1 MRCGGGGGGQR
12 IWRSSALRLPPH
24 PPTPPTHTH
33 THTPLTSARPRGEAR
48 IAWTADDSWHSVS
61 QWARAA
67 ALVVGAAGGVRR
79 VQRRREQGGGGLV
92 GDCHAQRG
100 RVPRWP
106 SPTLHFHSSPHRS
119 QPPSLPAGTG
129 AADARRRA
137 LPQTPGWSARGEWA
151 EGWCV
156 HVHCS
161 ARHPELGGAG
171 LPPPHPPPPHRHT
184 HPARRTGGRK
194 GSSERSGA
202 ASAWRSI
209 LRLPTMG
216 FITPSVGCHTSCC
229 SEGGVPPLLKS
240 AGDASPCAA
249 AATAAA
255 WPRLLP
261 PPSPPP
267 ATGVGC
273 VPRPLPPPAA
283 PPNAANCGAAAAAPL
298 AAVAATISG
307 GTGPACSRA
316 AARGC
321 SGVGAAGCSGPPSP
335 SPHSPSAASPPPRLP
350 LRLRLMLPPS
360 AVPTPPC
367 CCCASWARASHA
379 GWSGSAA
386 GCGRSA
392 PQNGCAHSSS
402 QLVRRGGR
410 VGQGG
415 GGVGGHPQIC
425 SRCTPCSCC
434 CCCCCCTTQHP
445 RLLRA
450 PAATHGVALQQPAQ
464 QVAQLGGEAWGH
476 RVVGGR
482 GCGVWSDARCRC
494 HHAHVTPH
502 THLAARAPA
511 RPQSSAPALR
521 VWLLQRGGAHMP
533 PQTAARPGPTDLRRW
548 CGGQGRAAAR
558 GQGRAA
564 GPAGRRM
571 VGRRRREGG
580 LGAGGQCTPCAPSDP
595 PSRPAAAGAPWG

>member
-1 MRCGGGGGGQR
+1 MRCGGGGGRQR

-415 GGVGGHPQIC
+415 GGGGGSPPDLQQVHALQLLLLLLLLHNTAPTPLARTC
-425 SRCTPCSCC
+425 SDAWG
-434 CCCCCCTTQHP
+434 
-445 RLLRA
+445 RA
-450 PAATHGVALQQPAQ
+450 PAACPAGGAARGRGLG
-464 QVAQLGGEAWGH
+464 AQG
-476 RVVGGR
+476 GGR
-482 GCGVWSDARCRC
+482 AGVWSLERRALPLPPRAC
-494 HHAHVTPH
+494 HTSHTPGG
-502 THLAARAPA
+502 TCTGAPA
-511 RPQSSAPALR
+511 IERASSAGVAAAKGGCPHAASNSSAPRAHR
-521 VWLLQRGGAHMP
+521 SEEVVW
-533 PQTAARPGPTDLRRW
+533 RPG
-548 CGGQGRAAAR
+548 AR
-558 GQGRAA
+558 SSS
-564 GPAGRRM
+564 
-571 VGRRRREGG
+571 
-580 LGAGGQCTPCAPSDP
+580 GA
-595 PSRPAAAGAPWG
+595 R